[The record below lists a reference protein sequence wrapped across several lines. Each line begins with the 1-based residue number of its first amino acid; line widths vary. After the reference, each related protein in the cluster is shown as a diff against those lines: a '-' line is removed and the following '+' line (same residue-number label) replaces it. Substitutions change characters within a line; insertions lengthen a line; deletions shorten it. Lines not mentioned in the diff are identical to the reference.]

1 MVDISEEMY
10 ISPSYGLSS
19 RGFTMDAEI
28 LAITLGT
35 SVVFNAAKMPENG
48 VPYYSPRLP

>member
-1 MVDISEEMY
+1 MVDISDEIY

-35 SVVFNAAKMPENG
+35 SMALSNAKMAENG